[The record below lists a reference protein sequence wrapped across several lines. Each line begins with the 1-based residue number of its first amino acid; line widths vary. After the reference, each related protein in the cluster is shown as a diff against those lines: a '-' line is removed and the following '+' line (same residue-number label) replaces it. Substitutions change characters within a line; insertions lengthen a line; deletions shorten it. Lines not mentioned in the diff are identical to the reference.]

1 MVSTQRLVRR
11 EFLRF
16 GKRSGE
22 QEEETL
28 GMESEPNFEGLPEGK
43 AHTFVN
49 YLLPFRSVYRI
60 QNSSF
65 FSPTITPPPTGFWR
79 LKSNSIK

>member
-28 GMESEPNFEGLPEGK
+28 GMENEPNFEGLPEGK
-43 AHTFVN
+43 ANTFVN
-49 YLLPFRSVYRI
+49 
-60 QNSSF
+60 
-65 FSPTITPPPTGFWR
+65 
-79 LKSNSIK
+79 

>member
-43 AHTFVN
+43 VHF
-49 YLLPFRSVYRI
+49 LFCILSQKLHIRFCQKGEFR
-60 QNSSF
+60 
-65 FSPTITPPPTGFWR
+65 
-79 LKSNSIK
+79 

>member
-22 QEEETL
+22 LEEEAL
-28 GMESEPNFEGLPEGK
+28 GIENEPNIQGLSEGK
-43 AHTFVN
+43 A
-49 YLLPFRSVYRI
+49 
-60 QNSSF
+60 
-65 FSPTITPPPTGFWR
+65 IT
-79 LKSNSIK
+79 LIYNQ

>member
-22 QEEETL
+22 QEEERL

-43 AHTFVN
+43 VHI
-49 YLLPFRSVYRI
+49 FREGHKILRNLHLTKIAV
-60 QNSSF
+60 
-65 FSPTITPPPTGFWR
+65 
-79 LKSNSIK
+79 L

>member
-1 MVSTQRLVRR
+1 MVSTHRLVRR

-43 AHTFVN
+43 ANNFVN
-49 YLLPFRSVYRI
+49 YLIRFHSNTK
-60 QNSSF
+60 QF
-65 FSPTITPPPTGFWR
+65 FFPPKIAPPPHTDFCR

>member
-43 AHTFVN
+43 VH
-49 YLLPFRSVYRI
+49 
-60 QNSSF
+60 SF
-65 FSPTITPPPTGFWR
+65 
-79 LKSNSIK
+79 

>member
-43 AHTFVN
+43 SHISVN
-49 YLLPFRSVYRI
+49 YLIPFSFVYRI
-60 QNSSF
+60 QNNS
-65 FSPTITPPPTGFWR
+65 FSP
-79 LKSNSIK
+79 